1 MTMITAQPA
10 GSNPILASPNRLKL
24 GIFGINISSGLALT
38 LAEDRHRVT
47 WPKMIEISQ
56 LCDEYGFEANVPVA
70 RWRGYG
76 GLSDPQATN
85 FETYTWAAG
94 VAQATRRCAVLTTSH
109 VPVTHPIVAAKQ
121 AATVDHI
128 SNGRFA
134 LNIVC
139 GWFQPELEMF
149 GVPIREHDSRY
160 DYAEEWIEI
169 VKRLWSTEE
178 EFDYEG
184 RFFRI
189 SKGFSMPKPVQR
201 PFPPLMNA
209 GGSGRGRDFA
219 AKHADMAFILPT
231 SFDKHELTAQVESYR
246 RLAREEY
253 HRELQIWTYAYVVHG
268 DTREEAEKFRHYY
281 AVERG
286 DDPCVANVIRVMGI
300 QAQTLP
306 PAITDDLKFH
316 FKAGFAGIP
325 LVGTAD
331 YIVDRLQQIAG
342 IGFDGVLLGWL
353 DYAEGL
359 RRWNKEIAPRMVQAG
374 LRQPVR

>member
-1 MTMITAQPA
+1 MSTIQS
-10 GSNPILASPNRLKL
+10 GSVNPILASQNRLKL

-47 WPKMIEISQ
+47 WPRMIEISQ

-94 VAQATRRCAVLTTSH
+94 VAQATRQCAVLTTSH
-109 VPVTHPIVAAKQ
+109 VPVVHPIMAAKQ

-139 GWFQPELEMF
+139 GWYQPELEMF
-149 GVPIREHDSRY
+149 GAPIREHDTRY
-160 DYAEEWIEI
+160 EYAEEWIEI
-169 VKRLWSTEE
+169 VKRLWSEEE

-189 SKGFSMPKPVQR
+189 SKGFSMPKPIQR

-209 GGSGRGRDFA
+209 GGSGRGRHFA

-231 SFDKHELTAQVESYR
+231 SFEKDELFAQLESYR

-253 HRELQIWTYAYVVHG
+253 HRKLQIWTYAYVVHG
-268 DTREEAEKFRHYY
+268 DTDQEAERVRHYY
-281 AVERG
+281 AVEKG
-286 DDPCVANVIRVMGI
+286 DDPCVENVIRVMGI

-306 PAITDDLKFH
+306 PAVTDELKFH

-331 YIVDRLQQIAG
+331 HIVDRLVQISE

-359 RRWNKEIAPRMVQAG
+359 RRWNKEIAPRLVQAG
-374 LRQPVR
+374 LRGAAGLQ